1 MAAAGA
7 HGRRCAAVRG
17 RRRHASAS
25 RGDAAVLGPGL
36 HAATPGERERER
48 ERGRGGE
55 GEGERESG
63 GGDVPRE
70 THRGWEGAG
79 SKGEAGVDILVSEF
93 EAEAEEATNADE
105 KPLRTKAAP

>member
-1 MAAAGA
+1 MWQL
-7 HGRRCAAVRG
+7 
-17 RRRHASAS
+17 
-25 RGDAAVLGPGL
+25 VLYEKL
-36 HAATPGERERER
+36 LENIATPGERER

-55 GEGERESG
+55 GEGQSESG
-63 GGDVPRE
+63 GGAVLQE